1 MSYLID
7 TDIVSAHLKYAGKLT
22 SRFLQY
28 SGRLH
33 LSVLTLGELMSW
45 TLRKNSAP
53 KYQEELVYFLAD
65 VQLLDVTPEIAQIF
79 GSLRAQLMDQG
90 IVVSS
95 IDMLIAATALYH
107 DFTLVTHNVRHFEK
121 IPGLNIV
128 DWLDK

>member
-7 TDIVSAHLKYAGKLT
+7 TDTVSAHLKYPGKLT

-33 LSVLTLGELMSW
+33 LSVVTLGELMSW

-53 KYQEELVYFLAD
+53 KYQEELMYFLAD

-79 GSLRAQLMDQG
+79 GSLRAELMDQG
-90 IVVSS
+90 IVVSPM
-95 IDMLIAATALYH
+95 DMLIAATALYH
-107 DFTLVTHNVRHFEK
+107 NLTLVTHNIRHFERM
-121 IPGLNIV
+121 PGLNIM
-128 DWLDK
+128 DWLER